1 MNEHVEFIAGKRAL
15 IIKTIP
21 LDLGEEARVGHYVR
35 IPVTSDDYEKLR
47 YIIDES
53 VDNMV
58 VIDNR
63 AIIAMENGSM
73 TVSFLLRCGKAVCF
87 NRVMDSDDFLQL
99 GLIMNYGV
107 YGEEVSRYE

>member
-1 MNEHVEFIAGKRAL
+1 MNEHVEIIAGTKAL
-15 IIKTIP
+15 IIKTMPI
-21 LDLGEEARVGHYVR
+21 DLGEEVKIGHYVR
-35 IPVTSDDYEKLR
+35 IPVTSNDFEKLR

-53 VDNMV
+53 VDGIV

-63 AIIAMENGSM
+63 AIIAIENGLM

-99 GLIMNYGV
+99 SLIMNYGV
-107 YGEEVSRYE
+107 YGEEVAKYE

>member
-35 IPVTSDDYEKLR
+35 IPATSNDFEKLR

-53 VDNMV
+53 VEGTV
-58 VIDNR
+58 VVNNR
-63 AIIAMENGSM
+63 AIIAMENGST

-99 GLIMNYGV
+99 SLVMNYGV
-107 YGEEVSRYE
+107 YGEEVARYE